1 MLSIKNI
8 NKKLACCVVL
18 LFLLSMLFNLLPVT
32 VYAEPIQLDNNGNE
46 MANPYGDSKIPPSFS
61 APYYDCYIPYNLT
74 PMDIGGYALSAS
86 ESGNMV
92 SDATPE
98 PMPTS
103 VRDDRVC
110 SYVVREFSWSY
121 FSGSGLSD
129 SNCNTSYM
137 YNSLIGKAIRDSG
150 STVEDDPTTGIATL
164 TTKDG
169 TKFYITAIQ
178 AFFYNNSSVGNPFPT
193 VNEATQYGQLVDI
206 ILTDGSVYHFIVG
219 DENAKQHT
227 NGGDPNVR
235 PGHNFDAVY
244 VFSDMLKPQYKNLFS
259 AAGNNS
265 IEVWG
270 KGNAS
275 SSLINMMNLGTG
287 EGKNRIAYYRMY
299 NATLIDPSSG
309 SVTRTN
315 WSRNAGVPADVHY
328 SLGDVSIDQ
337 NGGGGDGE
345 DGLNLDSLGR
355 AITLESDLTGLPAG
369 STLSEDANHLTS
381 VDDSG
386 LTAEERYNTHKITSL
401 TEARKTADVWD
412 FVRRVLVFIGLL
424 ILSYVLV
431 LIMAYLF
438 DRVNTVFDIRFVT
451 LFSLGALSVGDKDQ
465 IRSMDSEGTKIKGLL
480 SERKFVGVCVV
491 LAVVGA
497 LLVSGGVLPFV
508 MKGVNWLMNQF

>member
-1 MLSIKNI
+1 MR
-8 NKKLACCVVL
+8 VL
-18 LFLLSMLFNLLPVT
+18 PST
-32 VYAEPIQLDNNGNE
+32 
-46 MANPYGDSKIPPSFS
+46 SK
-61 APYYDCYIPYNLT
+61 
-74 PMDIGGYALSAS
+74 
-86 ESGNMV
+86 E
-92 SDATPE
+92 
-98 PMPTS
+98 
-103 VRDDRVC
+103 
-110 SYVVREFSWSY
+110 
-121 FSGSGLSD
+121 
-129 SNCNTSYM
+129 
-137 YNSLIGKAIRDSG
+137 
-150 STVEDDPTTGIATL
+150 
-164 TTKDG
+164 
-169 TKFYITAIQ
+169 
-178 AFFYNNSSVGNPFPT
+178 VGR
-193 VNEATQYGQLVDI
+193 Y
-206 ILTDGSVYHFIVG
+206 
-219 DENAKQHT
+219 AKQHT

-337 NGGGGDGE
+337 NGGGGGGE
-345 DGLNLDSLGR
+345 GGLNLDSLGR

-491 LAVVGA
+491 LFVVGA